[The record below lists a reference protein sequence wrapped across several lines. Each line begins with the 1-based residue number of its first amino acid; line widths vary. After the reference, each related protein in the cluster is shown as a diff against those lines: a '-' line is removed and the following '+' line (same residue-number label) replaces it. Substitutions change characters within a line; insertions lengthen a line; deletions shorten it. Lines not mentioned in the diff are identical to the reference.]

1 MNVNVEINNSSF
13 ESKSFFNGLF
23 KLIEHPEV
31 IGHQDLKNKVGTI
44 KYRIIKKIIEISNE
58 KSIKKVKNSISA
70 IKNNDPGKPKN
81 INKFIRIRIN
91 SFVFRRP
98 SEFISVTNLVL

>member
-1 MNVNVEINNSSF
+1 MNVNVEISISSF
-13 ESKSFFNGLF
+13 ESKSFFNDLF
-23 KLIEHPEV
+23 KLIELPEV

-44 KYRIIKKIIEISNE
+44 KYKIIKKTTEISNE
-58 KSIKKVKNSISA
+58 KSIKKVKNKISA
-70 IKNNDPGKPKN
+70 IKNNDPGNPKN

-91 SFVFRRP
+91 NFVFSKP